1 MNPVEESHLSLYVG
15 SALFAYVITMISA
28 LVVAKRSTNWRI
40 RLLAFTVGMLP
51 LCQAVILMSANH
63 IWLPEQAGNVAQ
75 SLELLVCA
83 LCLTAIHLLNRE
95 NRDRRDTDARLR
107 VAEAAPQPGSH
118 AS

>member
-1 MNPVEESHLSLYVG
+1 MSQVEESCLSLYVG

-40 RLLAFTVGMLP
+40 RLSAFTVGLLP
-51 LCQAVILMSANH
+51 LCQAVVLMSANH
-63 IWLPEQAGNVAQ
+63 VWLNEQAGRTAQ

-83 LCLTAIHLLNRE
+83 LCLTAIHLLNKE

-107 VAEAAPQPGSH
+107 VAEATPQPGSQ